1 MDLDYIALGERIRT
15 LRKKKRLTQQQ
26 IAEQVD
32 IETSNISHIE
42 RGASK
47 VSLNTLV
54 KIANALG
61 VSLDDLVCDSILS
74 EKDVFEHEI
83 AGELKDCTPE
93 EIRMISDMVKA
104 MKATLRKRSR

>member
-1 MDLDYIALGERIRT
+1 MDLDYMALGERIRT
-15 LRKKKRLTQQQ
+15 LRKKRRLTQQQ

-54 KIANALG
+54 KIANVLG
-61 VSLDDLVCDSILS
+61 VSLDDLVCDSMLC

-83 AGELKDCTPE
+83 ADELKDCSPD
-93 EIRMISDMVKA
+93 EIRMISDVVKA